1 MQAKSSPTCWVESK
15 EMPQRAI
22 RDHSKEEKMFNNN
35 RPALRWLI
43 LTMIVCVTLACW
55 PFEHDDDPP
64 DYTPPLP
71 TPTPQCGGDV
81 SGEWTGSA
89 GIGDESVP
97 YSMKLQ
103 QTECDVTGTSLAS
116 YTTSA
121 TVTGYV
127 EGGIFHFTESGPG
140 NNCYWTGSL
149 LLVVPPT
156 GRDTL
161 AGDVTNCS
169 QKFISLE
176 R

>member
-1 MQAKSSPTCWVESK
+1 
-15 EMPQRAI
+15 
-22 RDHSKEEKMFNNN
+22 MFRKNP
-35 RPALRWLI
+35 PARHWLV
-43 LTMIVCVTLACW
+43 LALMVCVILACRL
-55 PFEHDDDPP
+55 PFEDEDPP
-64 DYTPPLP
+64 PPGYTPPPP

-81 SGEWTGSA
+81 SGEWQGGA

-103 QTECDVTGTSLAS
+103 QTGCNVTGTSLAS
-116 YTTSA
+116 YTTAA

-140 NNCYWTGSL
+140 NNCYWTGAL
-149 LLVVPPT
+149 FLVVPPT

-161 AGDVTNCS
+161 SGDVTNCS